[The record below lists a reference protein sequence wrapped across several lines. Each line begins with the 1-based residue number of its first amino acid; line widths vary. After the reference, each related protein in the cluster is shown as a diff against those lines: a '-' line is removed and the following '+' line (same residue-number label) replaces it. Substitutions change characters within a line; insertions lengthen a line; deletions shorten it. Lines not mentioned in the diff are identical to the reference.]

1 MGEVFQP
8 SARGARATLPIMLL
22 RPNFIVGKASEVTPR
37 FLREQGIRAVMV
49 DLDDTLIAS
58 NGVAGGKTSLD
69 PAFTSWLDTLKAA
82 HLPILIL
89 SNGSRKRVAQ
99 WSKDLGVL
107 GLSLVGK
114 PFTFAFRRGLRRL
127 GSKASETAMIG
138 DQLFTDVLG
147 ANLVGMT
154 SILVTPLSPG
164 NLLHTR
170 LLRHLETR
178 ILRGDDR
185 GGSIDRR

>member
-1 MGEVFQP
+1 
-8 SARGARATLPIMLL
+8 MLL
-22 RPNFIVGKASEVTPR
+22 RPNFTFGKVSEVTPG
-37 FLREQGIRAVMV
+37 FLRERGIRAVMV

-58 NGVAGGKTSLD
+58 SGAASNARALD
-69 PAFTSWLDTLKAA
+69 PAFTSWLDALRAA
-82 HLPILIL
+82 RLPVLIL
-89 SNGSRKRVAQ
+89 SNGSSQRVAQ

-107 GLSLVGK
+107 GLALVGK
-114 PFTFAFRRGLRRL
+114 PFTFAFQRGLRRL

-154 SILVTPLSPG
+154 SILVTPLSSG

-170 LLRHLETR
+170 VLRHLETR
-178 ILRGDDR
+178 ILRGDA
-185 GGSIDRR
+185 

>member
-1 MGEVFQP
+1 M
-8 SARGARATLPIMLL
+8 PIMLL
-22 RPNFIVGKASEVTPR
+22 RPNFIVGKVSEVTPR

-58 NGVAGGKTSLD
+58 HGAASNARTLD
-69 PAFTSWLDTLKAA
+69 PAFTSWLNALKAA
-82 HLPILIL
+82 RLPVLIL
-89 SNGSRKRVAQ
+89 SNGSRANVAR
-99 WSKDLGVL
+99 WSRDLGVL

-114 PFTFAFRRGLRRL
+114 PFTFAFQRGLRRL

-147 ANLVGMT
+147 ANLAGMT
-154 SILVTPLSPG
+154 SILVTPLSKG

-178 ILRGDDR
+178 ILRGDA
-185 GGSIDRR
+185 